1 MSPAQLL
8 VVDDQAH
15 IRRIVRMGMER
26 AGHEVREACDGRDAL
41 EQIRAARPDLVI
53 SDMQM
58 PELDGRGL
66 CEQAKAEHG
75 DDCPPIILL
84 TAMPQD
90 HCRWAETLCA
100 AVVSKP
106 VTVRALL
113 PVVAEVLATHGITGT
128 ESV

>member
-1 MSPAQLL
+1 MNPAQLL

-15 IRRIVRMGMER
+15 TRRIVRMGLER
-26 AGHEVREACDGRDAL
+26 AGHEVREACNGREAL
-41 EQIRAARPDLVI
+41 DQIRSERPDLVI
-53 SDMQM
+53 SDLQM

-66 CEQAKAEHG
+66 CEQANAEHG

-100 AVVSKP
+100 AVMSKP
-106 VTVRALL
+106 VSLRALL
-113 PVVAEVLATHGITGT
+113 PVVAEVLARRGSTGP